1 MSYSCPRGGD
11 SGDRSPVIP
20 GDSPSPRGWGGDG
33 DTPFKSSGETSGMGT
48 IHISEIFGGK
58 PPKFGDG
65 DGARHCKSFK
75 NTSGKGTA
83 QNFGGYQM
91 IFGESPKNPEIP
103 MSIDWVQFF
112 FSTL

>member
-1 MSYSCPRGGD
+1 MLITVSKSLNKTSIHSFIQSIYRG
-11 SGDRSPVIP
+11 
-20 GDSPSPRGWGGDG
+20 
-33 DTPFKSSGETSGMGT
+33 FSGENPQ
-48 IHISEIFGGK
+48 K